1 MSDFELQNYETIK
14 NFYIKEKNTVYC
26 IDCKHPM
33 KSVKVINNSEAI
45 FKCEK
50 CKKKYHVTF
59 DEPIFPDCI
68 NKFNWGAF
76 VLLPFWGLGNGKPY
90 LFFLYLP
97 SIILHEN
104 VISTIISIIFLF
116 ISIYYGINGNK
127 KSWTGKN
134 WISIEVFDRVQRR
147 WNIAGILVLIIVIV
161 SIINLNLQ

>member
-1 MSDFELQNYETIK
+1 M
-14 NFYIKEKNTVYC
+14 
-26 IDCKHPM
+26 
-33 KSVKVINNSEAI
+33 
-45 FKCEK
+45 
-50 CKKKYHVTF
+50 
-59 DEPIFPDCI
+59 
-68 NKFNWGAF
+68 
-76 VLLPFWGLGNGKPY
+76 LLPFWGLGNGKPY